1 MATWVDQ
8 ASDSVEEVEQT
19 IADST
24 YLRLRESI
32 IRTELPPGMPLRES
46 ELMKR
51 LDTGRTPIRE
61 ALLRLQNEG
70 FVVVIGRRGTFVSQ
84 INISDL
90 ASIYE
95 MRLRLEPWATRLAAE
110 RFNDKER
117 DEARGLIQALEH
129 IETGGSHE
137 ALLELDWRIHKFVYR
152 CSKNPYLERTLDHY
166 HNLSLRI
173 LYLAMRRYP
182 ALTPALNK
190 VVHEQRAML
199 EALCNHAPETA
210 EQVAT
215 DHVREFEADIRRL
228 I

>member
-1 MATWVDQ
+1 MATWVEHAGDDMGE
-8 ASDSVEEVEQT
+8 AEQT

-24 YLRLRESI
+24 YVRLRESI
-32 IRTELPPGMPLRES
+32 ITTELPPGMPLRES

-51 LDTGRTPIRE
+51 LEVGRTPIRE
-61 ALLRLQNEG
+61 ALLRLQSEG

-95 MRLRLEPWATRLAAE
+95 MRLRLEPWATRLASE
-110 RFNDKER
+110 RASEKER
-117 DEARGLIQALEH
+117 GEARGLIQALEQ
-129 IETGGSHE
+129 IEEGGAHE

-152 CSKNPYLERTLDHY
+152 CSKNPYLEKTLDHY

-182 ALTPALNK
+182 ALTPALSK
-190 VVHEQRAML
+190 VVHEQRSML
-199 EALCNHAPETA
+199 QALCSHDADTA
-210 EQVAT
+210 ERIAT